1 MTEAELREL
10 VNAAQ
15 ARYDAL
21 MPTDRLRHD
30 YMQRRSFVRGMCPE
44 ERNYEAWCDRVDET
58 MPHEKFLTD
67 TEIGLILAGS
77 KSPVSTPGE
86 PNG

>member
-1 MTEAELREL
+1 MTDAELREL
-10 VNAAQ
+10 ASRAQ
-15 ARYDAL
+15 AFYDAL
-21 MPTDRLRHD
+21 SPTAKLRHD

-44 ERNYEAWCDRVDET
+44 ERDYNAWCDRVDEA

-77 KSPVSTPGE
+77 GSVGRPGHE
-86 PNG
+86 